1 MSANDEIMT
10 SVKDEIATSANGE
23 ITMSASGE
31 ITTLVNEENAQ
42 NRRLTDADVPEPLN
56 VAAAGYADTAVGVT
70 TYINKINRNLNKR
83 SGSGRILSKKIGD
96 VTTAQKKTLR
106 RRHTKKKD
114 GKGQILAKKT
124 HDDAATALKKIHRSL
139 PRKKRGRDR
148 IPPKLLGGS
157 LQLTNVQ
164 SHQK

>member
-1 MSANDEIMT
+1 
-10 SVKDEIATSANGE
+10 
-23 ITMSASGE
+23 MSASGE
-31 ITTLVNEENAQ
+31 TTTLVNEENAQ
-42 NRRLTDADVPEPLN
+42 NRRLTDVDVPEPLN
-56 VAAAGYADTAVGVT
+56 VAAARSAENAVGVT
-70 TYINKINRNLNKR
+70 TAQKKSHRRRREKR

-96 VTTAQKKTLR
+96 VTTALKKTLL

-114 GKGQILAKKT
+114 DKGRTLAKKT
-124 HDDAATALKKIHRSL
+124 DDATTALKKIHRPH
-139 PRKKRGRDR
+139 PRKKRGRGL